1 MTSAPDGVGAVTD
14 TADGL
19 DRGSIINF
27 LVVKK
32 RVQFEI
38 SVEAAEKTGLVLS
51 SRLLAVALRVKK
63 GNIEADPYLAQHLLP
78 QILFPLAR
86 RDERATHFPAEKRKE
101 TEVVS
106 FA

>member
-1 MTSAPDGVGAVTD
+1 M
-14 TADGL
+14 
-19 DRGSIINF
+19 INF

-63 GNIEADPYLAQHLLP
+63 GNIEADPYLAQHDVANLP
-78 QILFPLAR
+78 IQIRFALAR
-86 RDERATHFPAEKRKE
+86 RDERATQFPAENRKE
-101 TEVVS
+101 TDVVS